1 MSAVRAGARTFV
13 SLGLGAQLGAEVAA
27 EVEGVLGRA
36 DFRLSGAAGL
46 HLTLAFLG
54 EVERARLP
62 ALAAALA
69 VELAGLA
76 GPKLRLSGSGAFPS
90 LARPRVLWVGVE
102 ERAAPGRLAACRAAV
117 LAGLARAGLAELGA
131 ELGAERGVPAE
142 GVTAHVFTPHVTVA
156 RPRGARSRVPEAF
169 AALALAQ
176 PWTPAAVELCESLL
190 GRPADRR
197 YEVRARFP
205 FRSAG

>member
-1 MSAVRAGARTFV
+1 VNEARAEARTFV
-13 SLGLGAQLGAEVAA
+13 SLGLGAELGAEVAA
-27 EVEGVLGRA
+27 EVESVLGRA

-54 EVERARLP
+54 GVERARLP

-69 VELAGLA
+69 AELAGLA
-76 GPKLRLSGSGAFPS
+76 GPQLSLSGSGAFPS

-131 ELGAERGVPAE
+131 ERGVPAE
-142 GVTAHVFTPHVTVA
+142 GVTPHVFTPHVTVA

-176 PWTPAAVELCESLL
+176 AWTPAAVELCESTF

-197 YEVRARFP
+197 YEVLARFP
-205 FRSAG
+205 FLSPV